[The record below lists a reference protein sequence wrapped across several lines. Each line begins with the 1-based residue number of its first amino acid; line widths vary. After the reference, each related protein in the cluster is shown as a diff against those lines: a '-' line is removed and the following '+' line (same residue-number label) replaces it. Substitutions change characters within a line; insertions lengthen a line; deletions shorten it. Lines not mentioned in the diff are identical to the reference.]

1 MTFNSQIGPHC
12 EGDKT
17 SSAVGPA
24 TGGNVEAEV
33 HRYTKGTVQY
43 HPSNFNS
50 DSERIQTPV
59 CTRER
64 SFEGRL
70 RAMPTSPS
78 TFVSSRPPAERRRFL
93 LDFSRA
99 PSNSASSPNRRCRC
113 KQDTPRLR
121 TMGWPFPAQEATLE
135 HHVSQA
141 WELGVELRAERR
153 CSSTLELRGNGFA
166 QAVTLRRQLRQRR
179 GAPTTPARVAA
190 GSARMS
196 GSCSGRA

>member
-17 SSAVGPA
+17 SSAVGPT

-33 HRYTKGTVQY
+33 HHYTKRTVQY
-43 HPSNFNS
+43 HPWNFNS

-135 HHVSQA
+135 HHISQA